1 MYIFP
6 ITVFNRFR
14 RHDISYTM
22 KFCRECNNI
31 LYPKEDKEQKILRY
45 ACRNCD
51 YQVWVR
57 LVQLGS
63 FLPTL
68 EKEIADN
75 YCVHRNEV
83 HHSVSEKTQ
92 ILTDVAS
99 DPTLPRTKAVRCAKC
114 QHREAVFFQATTRS
128 EDGMAL
134 FFVCCNRNCG
144 HRWRD

>member
-1 MYIFP
+1 
-6 ITVFNRFR
+6 
-14 RHDISYTM
+14 M
-22 KFCRECNNI
+22 KFCRECNDI

-51 YQVWVR
+51 YQVI
-57 LVQLGS
+57 L
-63 FLPTL
+63 FL
-68 EKEIADN
+68 ADN

-99 DPTLPRTKAVRCAKC
+99 DPTVPRTKAVRCAKC
-114 QHREAVFFQATTRS
+114 QHREVVFFQATTRS

-134 FFVCCNRNCG
+134 FFVCCNRNCS
-144 HRWRD
+144 HHWRD

>member
-51 YQVWVR
+51 YQ
-57 LVQLGS
+57 
-63 FLPTL
+63 
-68 EKEIADN
+68 EIADN